1 MTRAEEFGIKIDRMR
16 ERMKERG
23 WGALALSRSD
33 NFAWAVCGA
42 SCHVNMAAESGV
54 ASFVLLP
61 DRCAVVTNRIESA
74 RIRDE
79 ELAGLDVELVEIPW
93 ADDRNAKIA
102 RMCAGAGPI
111 ATDMPASGFIPAG
124 DDFSDLMMELTESEL
139 DRFRALGADAGAALE
154 SAARALRPGMTENS
168 AAASLASEC
177 WKRDAQPIV
186 ILVASGERLPA
197 YRHPLPTPKPLERAA
212 MLVLC
217 ARRAGLVASAT
228 RMVSFGSATDELR
241 SRHISCCRVDAAF
254 NTLTRPGAS
263 ISAIF
268 RDATSVYASEGFD
281 HEWLLHHQGG
291 PCGYKSRYFC
301 AGPDTPGEVKPNCA
315 FAWNPSI
322 TGTKSED
329 TIIAFDDRAE
339 FITRTGEWPELEVDF
354 HGARLSRPDILEL

>member
-1 MTRAEEFGIKIDRMR
+1 
-16 ERMKERG
+16 
-23 WGALALSRSD
+23 
-33 NFAWAVCGA
+33 
-42 SCHVNMAAESGV
+42 
-54 ASFVLLP
+54 
-61 DRCAVVTNRIESA
+61 
-74 RIRDE
+74 
-79 ELAGLDVELVEIPW
+79 
-93 ADDRNAKIA
+93 
-102 RMCAGAGPI
+102 
-111 ATDMPASGFIPAG
+111 MPASGFVPAG

-186 ILVASGERLPA
+186 ILVASSDRLPA
-197 YRHPLPTPKPLERAA
+197 YRHPLPTPKSLERAA

-254 NTLTRPGAS
+254 NTLTRPGVS

-268 RDATSVYASEGFD
+268 RDATNVYTQEGFD

-301 AGPDTPGEVKPNCA
+301 ARPDTPGNVKSNCA

-354 HGARLSRPDILEL
+354 QGARLSRADILEL